1 MINVSTE
8 LNEVALSLKNYVVG
22 YHKAT
27 ITLWSGVGLA
37 ERAMIAY
44 TDLGYANSQPCL
56 GLLSAEADFVDI
68 GEAC

>member
-1 MINVSTE
+1 M
-8 LNEVALSLKNYVVG
+8 KNHVEG

-44 TDLGYANSQPCL
+44 TDLGYANSQSCL
-56 GLLSAEADFVDI
+56 GLFGTGADFVDI
-68 GEAC
+68 GKPAKQSEME